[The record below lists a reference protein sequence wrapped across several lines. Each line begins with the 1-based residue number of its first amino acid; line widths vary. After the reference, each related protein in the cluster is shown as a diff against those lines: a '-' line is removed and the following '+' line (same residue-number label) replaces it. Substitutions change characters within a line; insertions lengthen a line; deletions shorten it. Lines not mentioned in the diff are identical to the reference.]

1 MHASYVRLYKEA
13 VRLLHPDESEDEIA
27 SEGEA
32 KISYNLAMTQTTMAL
47 CPRVAEGATV
57 HSKSGEEVGSV
68 ALNGT
73 VLAGTALVKNEAE
86 WDALR
91 EDPKN
96 LLKVL
101 SKIGVSSSTKEPATG
116 SSL

>member
-1 MHASYVRLYKEA
+1 
-13 VRLLHPDESEDEIA
+13 
-27 SEGEA
+27 
-32 KISYNLAMTQTTMAL
+32 MAL
-47 CPRVAEGATV
+47 CPRVAEGSKIR
-57 HSKSGEEVGSV
+57 SKSGEEVGSV

-91 EDPKN
+91 EDPAK
-96 LLKVL
+96 LLGVL
-101 SKIGVSSSTKEPATG
+101 SKIGVFSAMGLATG